1 MQDFK
6 KLLVWRKAHA
16 LALNADRLTGPI
28 RRPDRLT
35 LRSQILRAAMS
46 IPANIVEGR
55 AKRSEKEFARFLKIA
70 LSSSTELEYHLIV
83 AKDLRAI
90 DQKAFVSMLE
100 QTLEVRMMLHG
111 LLKRIA
117 GSAVPSSAP

>member
-6 KLLVWRKAHA
+6 KMFVWRKAHA

-28 RRPDRLT
+28 RRADRLT
-35 LRSQILRAAMS
+35 LRSQILRSAMS

-55 AKRSEKEFARFLKIA
+55 AKTSEKEFGRFLKIA

-83 AKDLRAI
+83 ARDLRAI
-90 DQKAFVSMLE
+90 DEKAFASMLG
-100 QTLEVRMMLHG
+100 QVLEVRMMLHG
-111 LLKRIA
+111 LLKRLAESA
-117 GSAVPSSAP
+117 GAAHSQ